1 MSRCSIRITHL
12 KKQSEP
18 DIKGITFEIT
28 DNEVLSLTNGI
39 VQGMS
44 GSPIIQNNK
53 LIGCVTHVDMNN
65 VHQVMAYI
73 LIGCSKTTNR
83 KRILLD
89 SLFLISTQLDF
100 LINFLSKKTV
110 RNLTNRCKF
119 IFSNLF
125 FVERLG
131 ISF

>member
-44 GSPIIQNNK
+44 GSPIIRKQQTDWVCNPCGYEQCSSRLW
-53 LIGCVTHVDMNN
+53 LI
-65 VHQVMAYI
+65 Y
-73 LIGCSKTTNR
+73 
-83 KRILLD
+83 
-89 SLFLISTQLDF
+89 
-100 LINFLSKKTV
+100 
-110 RNLTNRCKF
+110 
-119 IFSNLF
+119 
-125 FVERLG
+125 
-131 ISF
+131 